1 MSGKPVRLDG
11 QVAVKIAICLAALG
25 VFFWLLVQPKMA
37 EVTRL
42 DAEIVEAREVISRQ
56 GKLFPLYAA
65 IYADLAQ
72 ADLTPFPELRGGLLG
87 LEDIPRIPDLLGS
100 LARAHGLE
108 VRSVTPAPESLDV
121 EAGTLRTQC
130 VLLGDLDGMRRFLA
144 ELGGVEWV
152 QGMQALR
159 FEDSGGRTLA
169 TLTTVVRLA
178 GQRATVAGR
187 N

>member
-87 LEDIPRIPDLLGS
+87 LEDIPRIPDLMGS

-108 VRSVTPAPESLDV
+108 VRSVTRLPSRWTWRRAPCAPSACCWATWTACAASWPSSAGWSGCRACRPCASRIPA
-121 EAGTLRTQC
+121 AGP
-130 VLLGDLDGMRRFLA
+130 
-144 ELGGVEWV
+144 WPP
-152 QGMQALR
+152 
-159 FEDSGGRTLA
+159 
-169 TLTTVVRLA
+169 
-178 GQRATVAGR
+178 
-187 N
+187 